1 MFSDRQ
7 PRSFLEPAVLSRLAG
22 VPLLARRPMVGNVS
36 GRHASPHR
44 GSSVEFAEYRKY
56 VPGDDLRRLDWR
68 AFGRSDRF
76 YVKEYEADTNLRL
89 ILVLDT
95 SGSMAYGSTKP
106 AAAAG
111 QQPLSKIDYARRIC
125 GALGYLASQQGDA
138 VGISCA
144 AGEIVRTLPPRRSPA
159 HLRLVFD
166 VLEEAKPQGT
176 TGLAEVLH
184 ELAETTRQR
193 ALVAIVSDLFV
204 DPTEL
209 SGAFGHLRFRRH
221 DVAVFHLLD
230 PQELAFTFQ
239 RPTRFLDLEGG
250 GAIFADPV
258 EIADRYH
265 QAVAA
270 YLESLRQIV
279 LESGIDYHRVLTD
292 EPYEQVLARF
302 LVGRAA
308 ARGLR

>member
-7 PRSFLEPAVLSRLAG
+7 PRAFLDPAVLARLAG
-22 VPLLARRPMVGNVS
+22 VPLLSRRPMVGNVS

-68 AFGRSDRF
+68 AFGRSDRY

-89 ILVLDT
+89 CLVLDT
-95 SGSMAYGSTKP
+95 SGSMAYGSTGP
-106 AAAAG
+106 AAG
-111 QQPLSKIDYARRIC
+111 GSQPLTKIDYARRIC
-125 GALGYLASQQGDA
+125 GPLAYLASQQGDA
-138 VGISCA
+138 VGVSCA
-144 AGEIVRTLPPRRSPA
+144 AEEIVRTLPPRRSPA

-166 VLEEAKPQGT
+166 VLEEARPQGT
-176 TGLAEVLH
+176 TGLPEVLH
-184 ELAETTRQR
+184 ELAETVRQR
-193 ALVAIVSDLFV
+193 ALVVVVSDLFV
-204 DPTEL
+204 PTEDL
-209 SGAFGHLRFRRH
+209 AGAFGHLKFRRH

-230 PQELAFTFQ
+230 PQEIGFQFQ

-265 QAVAA
+265 TAVTA
-270 YLESLRQIV
+270 YLEAIRQLV
-279 LESGIDYHRVLTD
+279 LESGIDYRRVLTD

-308 ARGLR
+308 GRGLR

>member
-1 MFSDRQ
+1 MLSDRQ
-7 PRSFLEPAVLSRLAG
+7 PRSFLEPAVLARLSG
-22 VPLLARRPMVGNVS
+22 VPLVARRPMVGNVS
-36 GRHASPHR
+36 GRHSSPHR

-68 AFGRSDRF
+68 AFGRSDRY

-89 ILVLDT
+89 VLGLDT

-106 AAAAG
+106 AAQAG
-111 QQPLSKIDYARRIC
+111 PQPLVKIDYARRVC

-138 VGISCA
+138 VGIACA
-144 AGEIVRTLPPRRSPA
+144 AERIVRTLPPRRSPA

-166 VLEEAKPQGT
+166 VIDEAKPQGT
-176 TGLAEVLH
+176 TGLCDVLH
-184 ELAETTRQR
+184 EIAETVRQR
-193 ALVAIVSDLFV
+193 ALVAIVSDLFA
-204 DPTEL
+204 DPEAL
-209 SGAFGHLRFRRH
+209 AGAFGHLKFRRH

-230 PQELAFTFQ
+230 PQEMAFDFQ
-239 RPTRFLDLEGG
+239 RPTRFQDLEGG
-250 GAIFADPV
+250 TAIFSDPV
-258 EIADRYH
+258 EIAARYH
-265 QAVAA
+265 AAVTA
-270 YLESLRQIV
+270 YLETLRRIV
-279 LESGIDYHRVLTD
+279 LEKAIDYHRVLTD

>member
-1 MFSDRQ
+1 MISDRQ
-7 PRSFLEPAVLSRLAG
+7 PRSFLEPAVLARLAG
-22 VPLLARRPMVGNVS
+22 VPLLSRRPMVGNVS
-36 GRHASPHR
+36 GRHSSPHR

-89 ILVLDT
+89 VLVLDT
-95 SGSMAYGSTKP
+95 SGSMAFRSP
-106 AAAAG
+106 APAVG
-111 QQPLSKIDYARRIC
+111 VQPLSKIDYARRIC

-138 VGISCA
+138 VGVSCA
-144 AGEIVRTLPPRRSPA
+144 AEGIVRTLPPRRSPA

-176 TGLAEVLH
+176 TGLAQVLH
-184 ELAETTRQR
+184 ELAETIRQR
-193 ALVAIVSDLFV
+193 ALVVVVSDLFV
-204 DPTEL
+204 DPAEL
-209 SGAFGHLRFRRH
+209 AGAFGHLRFRRH
-221 DVAVFHLLD
+221 DVAAFHLLD

-250 GAIFADPV
+250 GSIFADPV
-258 EIADRYH
+258 EIADRY
-265 QAVAA
+265 QTAMAR
-270 YLESLRQIV
+270 YLEDLRRIV
-279 LESGIDYHRVLTD
+279 LENGIDYHRVLTD
-292 EPYEQVLARF
+292 EPYERGLARF

>member
-22 VPLLARRPMVGNVS
+22 VPLLARKPMVGGVS

-89 ILVLDT
+89 VLVIDT
-95 SGSMAYGSTKP
+95 SGSMGYASPRPAGAAEPLTK
-106 AAAAG
+106 
-111 QQPLSKIDYARRIC
+111 LDYARRIC

-138 VGISCA
+138 VGVSCA
-144 AGEIVRTLPPRRSPA
+144 AAEIVRTLPPRRSPA

-166 VLEEAKPQGT
+166 VLEEARPQGGT
-176 TGLAEVLH
+176 QLPAVLH
-184 ELAETTRQR
+184 ELAETIRQR
-193 ALVAIVSDLFV
+193 ALVVIVSDLFV
-204 DPTEL
+204 DPAEL
-209 SGAFGHLRFRRH
+209 AGAFGHLRFRRH
-221 DVAVFHLLD
+221 DVGVFHLLD
-230 PQELAFTFQ
+230 PQEIAFTFQ

-250 GAIFADPV
+250 GSIFADPV
-258 EIADRYH
+258 EIADRY
-265 QAVAA
+265 QRAVTT
-270 YLESLRQIV
+270 YLEAIRQLV
-279 LESGIDYHRVLTD
+279 LEGGIDYHRVLTD

>member
-1 MFSDRQ
+1 MLSDRQ
-7 PRSFLEPAVLSRLAG
+7 PRSFLEPAVLARLSG
-22 VPLLARRPMVGNVS
+22 VPLLSRRPMVGNVS
-36 GRHASPHR
+36 GRHSSPHR

-89 ILVLDT
+89 VLVLDT
-95 SGSMAYGSTKP
+95 SGSMAFRSP
-106 AAAAG
+106 APAVG
-111 QQPLSKIDYARRIC
+111 VQPLAKIDYARRIC
-125 GALGYLASQQGDA
+125 GALGYLARQQGDA

-144 AGEIVRTLPPRRSPA
+144 AEGIVRTLPPRRSPA
-159 HLRLVFD
+159 HLRLAFD
-166 VLEEAKPQGT
+166 VIEEAQPQGT
-176 TGLAEVLH
+176 TGLAQVLH
-184 ELAETTRQR
+184 ELAETIRQR
-193 ALVAIVSDLFV
+193 ALVVIVSDLFV
-204 DPTEL
+204 DPAEL
-209 SGAFGHLRFRRH
+209 AGAFGHLRFRRH
-221 DVAVFHLLD
+221 DIAAFHLLD

-258 EIADRYH
+258 EIADRY
-265 QAVAA
+265 QTALTT
-270 YLESLRQIV
+270 YLDELRRIV
-279 LESGIDYHRVLTD
+279 LENGIDYHRVLTD

>member
-1 MFSDRQ
+1 MLSDRQ
-7 PRSFLEPAVLSRLAG
+7 PRSFLEPTVLARLSG
-22 VPLLARRPMVGNVS
+22 VPLLSRRPMVGNVS
-36 GRHASPHR
+36 GRHSSPHR

-89 ILVLDT
+89 VLVLDT
-95 SGSMAYGSTKP
+95 SGSMAFRSP
-106 AAAAG
+106 APAVG
-111 QQPLSKIDYARRIC
+111 VQPLAKIDYARRIC
-125 GALGYLASQQGDA
+125 GALGYLAIQQGDA

-144 AGEIVRTLPPRRSPA
+144 AEGIVRTLPPRRSPA
-159 HLRLVFD
+159 HLRLAFD
-166 VLEEAKPQGT
+166 VIEEAQPQGT
-176 TGLAEVLH
+176 TGLAQVLH
-184 ELAETTRQR
+184 ELAETIRQR
-193 ALVAIVSDLFV
+193 ALVVIVSDLFV
-204 DPTEL
+204 DPAEL
-209 SGAFGHLRFRRH
+209 AGAFGHLRFRRH
-221 DVAVFHLLD
+221 DIAAFHLLD

-258 EIADRYH
+258 EIAARY
-265 QAVAA
+265 QTAITT
-270 YLESLRQIV
+270 YLDELRRIV
-279 LESGIDYHRVLTD
+279 LENGIDYHRVLTD

>member
-1 MFSDRQ
+1 MLSDRQ
-7 PRSFLEPAVLSRLAG
+7 PRSFLEPAVLARLSG
-22 VPLLARRPMVGNVS
+22 VPLVARRPMVGNVS
-36 GRHASPHR
+36 GRHSSPHR

-68 AFGRSDRF
+68 AFGRSDRY

-89 ILVLDT
+89 VLVLDT

-106 AAAAG
+106 AAQAG
-111 QQPLSKIDYARRIC
+111 PQPLVKIDYARRVC

-138 VGISCA
+138 VGIACA
-144 AGEIVRTLPPRRSPA
+144 AERIVRTLPPRRSPA

-166 VLEEAKPQGT
+166 VIDEAKPQGT
-176 TGLAEVLH
+176 TGLCDVLH
-184 ELAETTRQR
+184 EIAETVRQR
-193 ALVAIVSDLFV
+193 ALVAIVSEALA
-204 DPTEL
+204 
-209 SGAFGHLRFRRH
+209 GAFGHLKFRRH

-230 PQELAFTFQ
+230 PQEMAFDFQ
-239 RPTRFLDLEGG
+239 RPTRFQDLEGG
-250 GAIFADPV
+250 TAIFSDPV
-258 EIADRYH
+258 EIAARYH
-265 QAVAA
+265 AAVTA
-270 YLESLRQIV
+270 YLETLRRIV
-279 LESGIDYHRVLTD
+279 LEKAIDYHRVLTD

>member
-1 MFSDRQ
+1 MLSDRQ
-7 PRSFLEPAVLSRLAG
+7 PRSFLEPAVLARLSG
-22 VPLLARRPMVGNVS
+22 VPLLSRRPMVGNVS
-36 GRHASPHR
+36 GRHSSPHR

-89 ILVLDT
+89 VLVLDT
-95 SGSMAYGSTKP
+95 SGSMAFRSP
-106 AAAAG
+106 APAVG
-111 QQPLSKIDYARRIC
+111 VQPLAKIDYARRIC

-144 AGEIVRTLPPRRSPA
+144 AEGIVRTLPPRRSPA
-159 HLRLVFD
+159 HLRLAFD
-166 VLEEAKPQGT
+166 VIEEAQPQGT
-176 TGLAEVLH
+176 TGLPQVLH
-184 ELAETTRQR
+184 ELAETIRQR
-193 ALVAIVSDLFV
+193 ALVVIVSDLFV
-204 DPTEL
+204 DPTVL
-209 SGAFGHLRFRRH
+209 AGAFGHLRFRRH
-221 DVAVFHLLD
+221 DIAAFHLLD

-258 EIADRYH
+258 EIADRY
-265 QAVAA
+265 QTAITT
-270 YLESLRQIV
+270 YLDELRRIV
-279 LESGIDYHRVLTD
+279 LENGIDYHRVLTD

>member
-7 PRSFLEPAVLSRLAG
+7 PRAFLDPAVLARLAG
-22 VPLLARRPMVGNVS
+22 VPLLSRRPMVGNVS

-68 AFGRSDRF
+68 AFGRSDRY

-89 ILVLDT
+89 CLVLDT
-95 SGSMAYGSTKP
+95 SGSMAYGSTGP
-106 AAAAG
+106 AASG
-111 QQPLSKIDYARRIC
+111 SQPLTKIDYARRIC
-125 GALGYLASQQGDA
+125 GPLAYLASQQGDA
-138 VGISCA
+138 VGVSCA
-144 AGEIVRTLPPRRSPA
+144 AEEIVRTLPPRRSPA

-166 VLEEAKPQGT
+166 VLEEARPQGT
-176 TGLAEVLH
+176 TGLPEVLH
-184 ELAETTRQR
+184 ELAETVRQR
-193 ALVAIVSDLFV
+193 ALVVVVSDLFV
-204 DPTEL
+204 PTEDL
-209 SGAFGHLRFRRH
+209 AGAFGHLKFRRH

-230 PQELAFTFQ
+230 PQEIGFQFQ

-265 QAVAA
+265 TAVTA
-270 YLESLRQIV
+270 YLEAIRQLV
-279 LESGIDYHRVLTD
+279 LESGIDYRRVLTD

-308 ARGLR
+308 GRGLR

>member
-1 MFSDRQ
+1 MFTDRQ
-7 PRSFLEPAVLSRLAG
+7 SRSFLEPAVLSRLAG
-22 VPLLARRPMVGNVS
+22 VPLLARKPMVGGVS

-89 ILVLDT
+89 VLVLDT
-95 SGSMAYGSTKP
+95 SGSMAYASPRP
-106 AAAAG
+106 AAG
-111 QQPLSKIDYARRIC
+111 GSEPLTKLDYARRIC

-144 AGEIVRTLPPRRSPA
+144 ADGIVRTLPPRRSPA

-166 VLEEAKPQGT
+166 VVEEARPQGIT
-176 TGLAEVLH
+176 RLPDVLH
-184 ELAETTRQR
+184 ELAETIRQR
-193 ALVAIVSDLFV
+193 ALVVIVSDLFV
-204 DPTEL
+204 DPSEL
-209 SGAFGHLRFRRH
+209 AGAFGHLRFRRH
-221 DVAVFHLLD
+221 DVGVFHLLD
-230 PQELAFTFQ
+230 PQEIAFSFQ

-250 GAIFADPV
+250 GSIFADPV
-258 EIADRYH
+258 EIADRY
-265 QAVAA
+265 QRAVAS
-270 YLESLRQIV
+270 YLDAIRQLV
-279 LESGIDYHRVLTD
+279 LESAIDYHRVLSD
-292 EPYEQVLARF
+292 EPYEQALARF
-302 LVGRAA
+302 LVGRAV

>member
-7 PRSFLEPAVLSRLAG
+7 PRDFLEPAVLARLAG
-22 VPLLARRPMVGNVS
+22 VPLVARRPMVGTVS
-36 GRHASPHR
+36 GRHSSPHR

-221 DVAVFHLLD
+221 DVAVFQLLD